1 MELEHIKNKFD
12 AKEFFIIDDTFTLN
26 KARVLEFCGKLI
38 KKDLSFYWFCE
49 SRVDVISEEVLIA
62 MYEAGCRWI
71 QFGME
76 SGNDEILAG
85 IRKNISFS
93 EIEEAIKLAT
103 NIGFRINLSL
113 IIGHHLDT
121 RDTIS
126 ETLEKAK
133 YLKRKYQVNVLAGI
147 NTPYPGTEVFEKRE
161 EYGLKILTKNWD
173 RYKMDNPVMDTKYL
187 KANELKRLH
196 FNFMKELE
204 HMDRS

>member
-1 MELEHIKNKFD
+1 M
-12 AKEFFIIDDTFTLN
+12 
-26 KARVLEFCGKLI
+26 
-38 KKDLSFYWFCE
+38 
-49 SRVDVISEEVLIA
+49 ISEEVLIA

-121 RDTIS
+121 KDTIK

-133 YLKRKYQVNVLAGI
+133 YLKRKYQVNVLAAI
-147 NTPYPGTEVFEKRE
+147 NTPYPGTEVFERRD